1 MRPLS
6 AKCFS
11 KRSKNERYTAFM
23 SKKAPF
29 LLVVSASLA
38 FAQLDSNSITVS
50 ASRSATLQPD
60 QALFAVSVQSD
71 LNTSLN
77 DVLAALQ
84 GSGITSANFSGV
96 STSSLSAIFISGPIT
111 SPPGPTIQWTFGLPV
126 PLTKTKDTVAA
137 LTALQQ
143 NIAQNNK
150 SLKLS
155 FSIQGTQVSQQ
166 LQQSQTCSI
175 PDLLTDAR
183 TQAQTLA
190 VAGGVT
196 LGTILAMS
204 SPTSSAAIFP
214 NSYPI
219 NTGISFSSAFA
230 PAPCVV
236 TVKFAVTRFQ

>member
-1 MRPLS
+1 
-6 AKCFS
+6 
-11 KRSKNERYTAFM
+11 M

-38 FAQLDSNSITVS
+38 FAQLDSNSITVN
-50 ASRSATLQPD
+50 ASRSAALQPD

-77 DVLAALQ
+77 DVLTALQ

-96 STSSLSAIFISGPIT
+96 SSNSGFVLG
-111 SPPGPTIQWTFGLPV
+111 PGQSQTFQWAFGLPV

-137 LTALQQ
+137 LTALEQ
-143 NIAQNNK
+143 NIAQKNA

-166 LQQSQTCSI
+166 LLQSQTCSI

-190 VAGGVT
+190 AAGGVT

-204 SPTSSAAIFP
+204 SSTSSVATVFP
-214 NSYPI
+214 NAYPL
-219 NTGISFSSAFA
+219 NTGIFSSTFA
-230 PAPCVV
+230 PPCAV

>member
-1 MRPLS
+1 MPRNSL
-6 AKCFS
+6 
-11 KRSKNERYTAFM
+11 
-23 SKKAPF
+23 F
-29 LLVVSASLA
+29 LLVVFASFA
-38 FAQLDSNSITVS
+38 CAQLDSNSITVNASHS
-50 ASRSATLQPD
+50 ANLQPD
-60 QALFAVSVQSD
+60 QALFAVFVQSD
-71 LNTSLN
+71 ANTSLD

-84 GSGITSANFSGV
+84 GSGITAANFAGV
-96 STSSLSAIFISGPIT
+96 SSYSPINWNGT
-111 SPPGPTIQWTFGLPV
+111 TLPPTIQWTFSLPV
-126 PLTKTKDTVAA
+126 SLTKTKDMVAT

-190 VAGGVT
+190 AAGGVT

-204 SPTSSAAIFP
+204 SPTSSVATAARQD
-214 NSYPI
+214 YPL
-219 NTGISFSSAFA
+219 NTGISSSSAFG
-230 PAPCVV
+230 PPCVL
-236 TVKFAVTRFQ
+236 TVKFAVLRFQ

>member
-1 MRPLS
+1 MP
-6 AKCFS
+6 
-11 KRSKNERYTAFM
+11 
-23 SKKAPF
+23 KKA
-29 LLVVSASLA
+29 LLLAVVSASFA

-50 ASRSATLQPD
+50 ASRSANLQPD
-60 QALFAVSVQSD
+60 QALFAVFIQSD

-84 GSGITSANFSGV
+84 GSGITAANFSGV
-96 STSSLSAIFISGPIT
+96 NSNFGF
-111 SPPGPTIQWTFGLPV
+111 SPSPGQSPTIQWAFGLPV
-126 PLTKTKDTVAA
+126 PLTKTKDTVAT

-143 NIAQNNK
+143 NIGQKNP
-150 SLKLS
+150 SLTLS

-166 LQQSQTCSI
+166 LLQSQTCSI
-175 PDLLTDAR
+175 PDLLADAR

-190 VAGGVT
+190 AAGGVT

-204 SPTSSAAIFP
+204 SPTSSVATDFP
-214 NSYPI
+214 NVYPI

-230 PAPCVV
+230 AAPCVI

>member
-1 MRPLS
+1 MGPHS
-6 AKCFS
+6 ANYFS
-11 KRSKNERYTAFM
+11 KRSKNEGYTAFM

-38 FAQLDSNSITVS
+38 FAQLDSNSITVN
-50 ASRSATLQPD
+50 ASRSAALQPD
-60 QALFAVSVQSD
+60 QALFVVSVQSD

-84 GSGITSANFSGV
+84 GSGITSANFAGV
-96 STSSLSAIFISGPIT
+96 SSNSGFTISSGPSQT
-111 SPPGPTIQWTFGLPV
+111 LQWAFALPV
-126 PLTKTKDTVAA
+126 PLAKTKDTVAA

-175 PDLLTDAR
+175 PDLLADAR
-183 TQAQTLA
+183 TQAQKLA
-190 VAGGVT
+190 DAGGVT
-196 LGTILAMS
+196 LGAILAMS
-204 SPTSSAAIFP
+204 SPASSSALAIP
-214 NSYPI
+214 QQI
-219 NTGISFSSAFA
+219 VAVGSFVSTSTFT
-230 PAPCVV
+230 PAPCAL

>member
-38 FAQLDSNSITVS
+38 FAQLDSNSITVN
-50 ASRSATLQPD
+50 ASRSAALQPD
-60 QALFAVSVQSD
+60 QAVFVVSVQSD

-84 GSGITSANFSGV
+84 GSGITSANFAGV
-96 STSSLSAIFISGPIT
+96 NTVLSFSPGTGPA
-111 SPPGPTIQWTFGLPV
+111 PAPTIQWAFDLPI

-175 PDLLTDAR
+175 TDLLTDAR
-183 TQAQTLA
+183 TQAQKLA
-190 VAGGVT
+190 DASGVT
-196 LGTILAMS
+196 LGVILAMS
-204 SPTSSAAIFP
+204 SQASSSAVGAVQLAYLGY
-214 NSYPI
+214 S
-219 NTGISFSSAFA
+219 A
-230 PAPCVV
+230 PAPCAV

>member
-1 MRPLS
+1 
-6 AKCFS
+6 
-11 KRSKNERYTAFM
+11 
-23 SKKAPF
+23 
-29 LLVVSASLA
+29 VSASLA

-50 ASRSATLQPD
+50 SSRSANLQPD
-60 QALFAVSVQSD
+60 QALFGVFVQSD
-71 LNTSLN
+71 LNTSLS

-96 STSSLSAIFISGPIT
+96 SSNLGFILSPGQ
-111 SPPGPTIQWTFGLPV
+111 SPTLRWAFGFPV

-150 SLKLS
+150 SMTLS

-175 PDLLTDAR
+175 PDLLGDAR
-183 TQAQTLA
+183 SQAQKLA
-190 VAGGVT
+190 DAGGVT

-204 SPTSSAAIFP
+204 SPTSSVATAARQA
-214 NSYPI
+214 YPI
-219 NTGISFSSAFA
+219 NTGISSSPAFA
-230 PAPCVV
+230 PPCVV
-236 TVKFAVTRFQ
+236 TVKFAVMRFQ

>member
-1 MRPLS
+1 
-6 AKCFS
+6 
-11 KRSKNERYTAFM
+11 M

-38 FAQLDSNSITVS
+38 FAQLDSNSITVN
-50 ASRSATLQPD
+50 ASRSAALQPD
-60 QALFAVSVQSD
+60 QALFVVSVQSD
-71 LNTSLN
+71 LNTSLS

-84 GSGITSANFSGV
+84 GSGITSANFAGISSSGTLNWNGV
-96 STSSLSAIFISGPIT
+96 TL
-111 SPPGPTIQWTFGLPV
+111 PPTLRWAFDLPV

-137 LTALQQ
+137 LTAVQQ

-166 LQQSQTCSI
+166 LLQSQTCSL

-183 TQAQTLA
+183 TQAQKLA
-190 VAGGVT
+190 DASGVT
-196 LGTILAMS
+196 LGAILAMS
-204 SPTSSAAIFP
+204 SPASSVATAA
-214 NSYPI
+214 YPI
-219 NTGISFSSAFA
+219 NTGISFSSTFA
-230 PAPCVV
+230 SAPCVV

>member
-11 KRSKNERYTAFM
+11 KHSKDERYTAFM

-38 FAQLDSNSITVS
+38 FAQLDSNSITVN
-50 ASRSATLQPD
+50 ASRSAALQPD
-60 QALFAVSVQSD
+60 QALFVVSVQSD
-71 LNTSLN
+71 LNTSLS

-84 GSGITSANFSGV
+84 GSGITSANFAGV
-96 STSSLSAIFISGPIT
+96 STLFPSLIFSPGTGPVT
-111 SPPGPTIQWTFGLPV
+111 SPPAPTIQWAFDLPV
-126 PLTKTKDTVAA
+126 PLTKTKDTLAA

-143 NIAQNNK
+143 SIAQNNK

-166 LQQSQTCSI
+166 FQQSQTCSI
-175 PDLLTDAR
+175 SDLLTDAR
-183 TQAQTLA
+183 TQAQKLA
-190 VAGGVT
+190 DASGVT
-196 LGTILAMS
+196 LGVILAMS
-204 SPTSSAAIFP
+204 SQASSSAIAAFGDFVS
-214 NSYPI
+214 NSI
-219 NTGISFSSAFA
+219 FA
-230 PAPCVV
+230 PAPCAV

>member
-1 MRPLS
+1 
-6 AKCFS
+6 
-11 KRSKNERYTAFM
+11 M
-23 SKKAPF
+23 SKKALF

-50 ASRSATLQPD
+50 ASRSANLQPD
-60 QALFAVSVQSD
+60 QALFGVFVQSD

-84 GSGITSANFSGV
+84 GSGITSANFTGV
-96 STSSLSAIFISGPIT
+96 SSYSLNWNGATLPR
-111 SPPGPTIQWTFGLPV
+111 TIQWAFGFPV

-150 SLKLS
+150 SLALS

-175 PDLLTDAR
+175 ADLLSDAR
-183 TQAQTLA
+183 SQAQKLA
-190 VAGGVT
+190 DAGGVT

-204 SPTSSAAIFP
+204 SPTSSVATAARQA
-214 NSYPI
+214 YPL
-219 NTGISFSSAFA
+219 NTGISSSPAFA
-230 PAPCVV
+230 PPCVV
-236 TVKFAVTRFQ
+236 TVKFAVMRFQ